1 MISLLI
7 PVFNERKYISKTLD
21 NCISQLEKLN
31 KDFEIV
37 VSDNAS
43 DDGTKEI
50 LENYK
55 FDKLKINFNNFN
67 KGKGGNLKE
76 CIKLAYGEIII
87 FFDSDLEYHVNV
99 IPDILECFDKFN
111 PDTVFAS
118 RFINIKYKPTHGLIF
133 YIANVILTLFTNIL
147 FNKNYSDVETG
158 VKAFKKN
165 TLQDLNLK
173 SNAFDIENEICG
185 KLARLGKDVIEIPVE
200 YYPRKKIDGKKVKWI
215 DFFKALISIIKWR
228 FYKI

>member
-7 PVFNERKYISKTLD
+7 PVFNEKKYISKTLD
-21 NCISQLEKLN
+21 NCISQLEELN
-31 KDFEIV
+31 QDYEIV

-55 FDKLKINFNNFN
+55 SDKLKINFNNYN

-76 CIKLAYGEIII
+76 CIKIATGEIII
-87 FFDSDLEYHVNV
+87 FFDSDLEYNVNV

-133 YIANVILTLFTNIL
+133 YIANVILTMFTNIL

-165 TLQDLNLK
+165 TLQDLKLK

-185 KLARLGKDVIEIPVE
+185 KLARLAKDVIEIPVE
-200 YYPRKKIDGKKVKWI
+200 YYPRKKTDGKKVKWI

-228 FYKI
+228 FYKV